1 MGAPWITYANLISAQ
16 ADVYSGG
23 SMPTRYTITQLVR
36 ESGETLRHDSIK
48 RRSSGLRYWLL
59 VPFAGFVIYAFV
71 AWFSLLGISAM
82 AERFRMKLD
91 RMKAP
96 PE

>member
-1 MGAPWITYANLISAQ
+1 
-16 ADVYSGG
+16 
-23 SMPTRYTITQLVR
+23 MPTRYTLSQLAI
-36 ESGETLRHDSIK
+36 ESKETLRHDSIR

-91 RMKAP
+91 RTKAP